1 MSAHGRGAG
10 GPRPIGRRDVLTGGL
25 AALGGLAF
33 LSSGARAAARPL
45 RARADGDDAPRT
57 LVLLQLSGGNDG
69 LSTVVPYGD
78 DLYGRNRDA
87 TRIGAGE
94 VLRLDDYRGL
104 HPALAGLRRIHGE
117 GRLAIV
123 EGAGYPQPIRSH
135 FKSMEVWHTGR
146 IEGRNSG
153 EGWVGR
159 LCEAAWPQD
168 RTPELVVHVGANA
181 PYSVHSTTHPAVSF
195 QTPSSYQWVAP
206 ESEDGDMYK
215 RAGAAPAKPGA
226 GTTAGR
232 TGGDDVLAR
241 LRGVLSDAQASSVRI
256 RRAAAS
262 YRPRA
267 SYPADDLGEA
277 LRVAAALIDARIGA
291 RVISVELGGFDSH
304 NDQRRQHDALM
315 RKLDLGLCAFLDD
328 LSGTEAGDETLV
340 VAFSE
345 FGRRLAENG
354 SRGTDHGVA
363 GPMFVAGTRVAGGLY
378 GEHPSLAELDAG
390 DLVSTTDFRS
400 VYATVIERWFGVAPE
415 KVLGAKYPL
424 LPLLA

>member
-1 MSAHGRGAG
+1 MSTHEPGGAS
-10 GPRPIGRRDVLTGGL
+10 RSIGRRELLTGGI

-33 LSSGARAAARPL
+33 LSSGARAGVRVRL
-45 RARADGDDAPRT
+45 SREDGDDAPRT

-69 LSTVVPYGD
+69 LSTVVPHGD
-78 DLYGRNRDA
+78 DLYGKNRVT

-104 HPALAGLRRIHGE
+104 HPALAGLRRIHDE
-117 GRLAIV
+117 GGLAIV

-135 FKSMEVWHTGR
+135 FKSLEVWHTGR

-159 LCEAAWPQD
+159 LCAAAWPRD
-168 RTPELVVHVGANA
+168 VTPELVVHVGANA
-181 PYSVHSTTHPAVSF
+181 PYSVYSTKYPAVAF

-215 RAGAAPAKPGA
+215 RAGGAPSKAGPGGA
-226 GTTAGR
+226 GGR

-262 YRPRA
+262 YKPRA

-277 LRVAAALIDARIGA
+277 LRVVAALIDARIGA

-315 RKLDLGLCAFLDD
+315 RKLDLGLSAFLDD
-328 LSGTEAGDETLV
+328 LRGTEAGDETLV
-340 VAFSE
+340 VVFSE

-363 GPMFVAGTRVAGGLY
+363 GPMLVAGTRVAGGLY
-378 GEHPSLAELDAG
+378 GAHPSLAELDAG

-424 LPLLA
+424 IPRLA